1 MSAAT
6 EIALKVLLA
15 WQPYF
20 PSTVALGCVALIGYW
35 IGRRQRLAPSS
46 PFCQS
51 QREIERAQAVADQ
64 LQRIAD
70 SVHKQLTQHQSSV
83 ERFRERIA
91 TLTKQEQ
98 DATWRTLCEE
108 AETILRPTL
117 QLANQIAYAY
127 DEIRHQTSHLMTF
140 SEVRTDALTG
150 IRNRRAL
157 DEHVQSLLAMKN
169 RYEQPFSVAIFD
181 IDHFKK
187 VNDELGHV
195 AGDRVLRTVATV
207 LNEQVR
213 ETDFLARFGGEEFVV
228 VMPQTD
234 LLSACQ
240 VADRI
245 RQAVEQHPYDEVS
258 LTISGGVALIADEE
272 TAQDVLQRADAA
284 LYDAKIAGRNRVHM
298 HSGTQVEPATSET
311 AALA

>member
-1 MSAAT
+1 MAPAS
-6 EIALKVLLA
+6 
-15 WQPYF
+15 P
-20 PSTVALGCVALIGYW
+20 LG
-35 IGRRQRLAPSS
+35 QT
-46 PFCQS
+46 
-51 QREIERAQAVADQ
+51 QREIERAQSVADQ

-70 SVHKQLTQHQSSV
+70 SVHKQLEQHQSSV
-83 ERFRERIA
+83 DRFRERIA

-157 DEHVQSLLAMKN
+157 DEHIQSLLAMKN

-207 LNEQVR
+207 LNQQVR
-213 ETDFLARFGGEEFVV
+213 ETDFLARYGGEEFVV

-234 LLSACQ
+234 LAAACL

-245 RQAVEQHPYDEVS
+245 RYAVEQHPCEEVA
-258 LTISGGVALIADEE
+258 LTLSGGVALIADVE
-272 TAQDVLQRADAA
+272 TAQDVLQRADMA
-284 LYDAKIAGRNRVHM
+284 LYDAKLGGRNRVHS
-298 HSGTQVEPATSET
+298 HNGSQAEPATSNVP
-311 AALA
+311 ALV